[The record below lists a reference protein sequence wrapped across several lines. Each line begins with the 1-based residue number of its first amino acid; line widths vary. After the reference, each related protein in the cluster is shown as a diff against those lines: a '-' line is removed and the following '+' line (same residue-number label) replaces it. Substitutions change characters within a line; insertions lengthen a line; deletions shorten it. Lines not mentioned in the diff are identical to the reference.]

1 VSASH
6 GGVYACS
13 CLERQRCTGT
23 AFSYRAIYTR
33 RGSGGATREDEILA
47 QGRAVGRLVGTA
59 FLRRVRDGVFMGA
72 EALKDEISASVGCL
86 EDLDLPPPQM
96 FHCPTGGIDG
106 CALKA

>member
-23 AFSYRAIYTR
+23 AFSYWAIYTDVAVVAR
-33 RGSGGATREDEILA
+33 RGKPKSWRRAGQSGAWLE
-47 QGRAVGRLVGTA
+47 
-59 FLRRVRDGVFMGA
+59 RVRDGVFMGA
-72 EALKDEISASVGCL
+72 EALKDEISVSVGCL